1 MKPNTCQVKLCCNN
15 GSFPVGYVENSPWN
29 YGQTS
34 LNGDSILITF
44 SCPPGALIHANIVT
58 VRSDVKNDGFS
69 FLKGRGKL
77 YQNDVGENISR
88 AISKE
93 RATEQLRYSETYMR
107 RIEIVRQLALCAGT
121 CAVRVSIPSRALPL
135 VLFDRLT

>member
-1 MKPNTCQVKLCCNN
+1 MCRRVSTVKKLKSAHVDESIDTKHMPSKATLQH
-15 GSFPVGYVENSPWN
+15 GSFPVGYVENSPCN

-58 VRSDVKNDGFS
+58 VRSDVKNVSFS
-69 FLKGRGKL
+69 FLKGHGKL

-93 RATEQLRYSETYMR
+93 RATDQLRY
-107 RIEIVRQLALCAGT
+107 
-121 CAVRVSIPSRALPL
+121 
-135 VLFDRLT
+135 